1 MASKKSKPPAT
12 FASMKSEFQ
21 KTIRQAS
28 RRHHLWDVFRDFV
41 EMAAI
46 SLRNAFERNQDLEK
60 RYLDIAGKYE
70 RDELEKICHLL
81 GIVTIALEDRHG
93 DFLGEVFQD
102 LELANAAT
110 GQFFTPYDVSKLCAR
125 FTIDREKLRAG
136 KRITVQ
142 EPACGSGGMVV
153 ALADAMIE
161 DGFNPQQQLC
171 AVGVDV
177 DSRAVHMAYIQL
189 SLLGIPAVLYVGNTL
204 TMEMGSE
211 WRTAGFWLRP
221 FRIGEDEAVEVL
233 QVAEKSY
240 EPLPESVPSLPVSE
254 PASEQMSLF

>member
-1 MASKKSKPPAT
+1 MFAT

-46 SLRNAFERNQDLEK
+46 SMRNAFERSPDLEK

-81 GIVTIALEDRHG
+81 GITTMALEDRHG
-93 DFLGEVFQD
+93 DFLGEVFQELD
-102 LELANAAT
+102 LANAAT
-110 GQFFTPYDVSKLCAR
+110 GQFFTPYDVAKLCAGL
-125 FTIDREKLRAG
+125 TIDREKLQAG

-142 EPACGSGGMVV
+142 EPACGSGGMLI
-153 ALADAMIE
+153 AMADAMRE
-161 DGFNPQQQLC
+161 EGFNPQYQLC
-171 AVGVDV
+171 AVAVDI

-204 TMEMGSE
+204 TMEMHSE
-211 WRTAGFWLRP
+211 WRTMGFWLHP
-221 FRIGEDEAVEVL
+221 FRIGEDESTEEL
-233 QVAEKSY
+233 RST
-240 EPLPESVPSLPVSE
+240 EPEAIQTKPVPGQSPSS
-254 PASEQMSLF
+254 SEQLSLFQ